1 MMQRLRMKR
10 RLRMPRPAAL
20 RRVWPLL
27 GAFLLGAAVCLAQE
41 KGGES
46 GDELAVWRWANF
58 AILAAG
64 IAYLLV
70 KNLPSFFSTR
80 TSTIQKEISEAQKL
94 KQESEQRAA
103 AILKRVSSLG
113 ADIEAFGVQSR
124 AEMEREGERIREQG
138 AVHIRKLKEQAESE
152 IESASK
158 AARREL
164 RSYAA
169 DLALDL
175 AGQRIRA
182 RLDAGI
188 EAGLVERFVGDLK
201 RQESKN

>member
-1 MMQRLRMKR
+1 MRLR
-10 RLRMPRPAAL
+10 L
-20 RRVWPLL
+20 PL
-27 GAFLLGAAVCLAQE
+27 FLLGLLLFGSVTCFAQE

-64 IAYLLV
+64 LAYLMA
-70 KNLPSFFSTR
+70 KNLPPFFSAR
-80 TSTIQKEISEAQKL
+80 TSSIRKEIAEAQKL

-103 AILKRVSSLG
+103 SILKRVSSLG
-113 ADIEAFGVQSR
+113 ADLEAFRVQSR
-124 AEMEREGERIREQG
+124 AEMEREGERIREQS
-138 AVHIRKLKEQAESE
+138 AAHIHKLNEQAQEE
-152 IESASK
+152 IESAGK
-158 AARREL
+158 TARREL
-164 RSYAA
+164 RVYAA

-182 RLDAGI
+182 RLDEST
-188 EAGLVERFVGDLK
+188 EALLVDRFVGDLK